1 MNPKQYLHGLK
12 PLTCYKKKEEIIK
25 YTTWITWIGRRLII
39 NLFLV
44 LNNCIIQTDDNTRQY
59 YDKEIQ
65 KLAQEILNLKI
76 AKPALRALVNQGIY
90 TVSDLQNFGLLNLSQ
105 LHGFG
110 PNALRKIAQLF
121 NEDE

>member
-1 MNPKQYLHGLK
+1 MNQ
-12 PLTCYKKKEEIIK
+12 
-25 YTTWITWIGRRLII
+25 
-39 NLFLV
+39 
-44 LNNCIIQTDDNTRQY
+44 CIIQTDDNARHY

-65 KLAQEILNLKI
+65 KLAPEILNLKM

>member
-1 MNPKQYLHGLK
+1 LSQ
-12 PLTCYKKKEEIIK
+12 CS
-25 YTTWITWIGRRLII
+25 
-39 NLFLV
+39 
-44 LNNCIIQTDDNTRQY
+44 IQSDDNTRQY

-90 TVSDLQNFGLLNLSQ
+90 TVSDLRRFGLLNLSQ

-110 PNALRKIAQLF
+110 PNAMSKIAQLF

>member
-1 MNPKQYLHGLK
+1 MNQ
-12 PLTCYKKKEEIIK
+12 
-25 YTTWITWIGRRLII
+25 
-39 NLFLV
+39 
-44 LNNCIIQTDDNTRQY
+44 CIIQTDDNARQY

-65 KLAQEILNLKI
+65 KLAKEILNLKI

-90 TVSDLQNFGLLNLSQ
+90 TVSDLRLFGLLNLSQ

>member
-1 MNPKQYLHGLK
+1 MKQ
-12 PLTCYKKKEEIIK
+12 C
-25 YTTWITWIGRRLII
+25 
-39 NLFLV
+39 V
-44 LNNCIIQTDDNTRQY
+44 IQTDDNARQY

-65 KLAQEILNLKI
+65 KLSQEILNLKV

-90 TVSDLQNFGLLNLSQ
+90 KVSDLQRFGLLNLAQ

-110 PNALRKIAQLF
+110 PNALHKIAQLF